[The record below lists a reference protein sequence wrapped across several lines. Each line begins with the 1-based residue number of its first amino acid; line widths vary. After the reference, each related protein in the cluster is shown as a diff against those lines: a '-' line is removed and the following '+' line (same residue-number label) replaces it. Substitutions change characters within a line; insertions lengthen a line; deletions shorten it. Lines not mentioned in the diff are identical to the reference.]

1 MNMPI
6 AEVKARQ
13 SAKDQTRFAALWR
26 PALVQA
32 FVKLDPRQL
41 KRSPVM
47 LVGALT
53 AVLTTDFPLSMTC
66 SMPDFAA
73 VVPLDTA
80 LPPAVCAAVPE
91 WAAA

>member
-1 MNMPI
+1 MSAGLFGIAGGEQDVTDTLKDTRIGFFCKIEDDRMP
-6 AEVKARQ
+6 
-13 SAKDQTRFAALWR
+13 
-26 PALVQA
+26 
-32 FVKLDPRQL
+32 
-41 KRSPVM
+41 
-47 LVGALT
+47 LT

-91 WAAA
+91 WAVA